1 MFQICDSHC
10 HLQDRKFSKDLERVI
25 NSAKEKGVKSI
36 IVPGWDVDSSK
47 YAMEIAEK
55 YEEIYATIGVHPHD
69 AKIYNENIKREIFNL
84 IRKEKV
90 IAVGE
95 IGLDYYRDLSP
106 REVQREIFKKQL
118 KIAEDENLP
127 VVIHTRNSLDEAID
141 IVKDF
146 KVKGVF
152 HAFTKEA
159 RIAKRII
166 DMGFYVGIGGVVTF
180 KNSRL
185 SNEIKYIP
193 VENILLETDAPYIAP
208 EPMRGKRNEPAFLI
222 YILEKIAKE
231 KSMPMEEVA
240 RITYEN
246 TRELFKI

>member
-1 MFQICDSHC
+1 MFRVCDSHC
-10 HLQDRKFSKDLERVI
+10 HLQDKKFSKDLERVI

-36 IVPGWDVDSSK
+36 IVPGWDVNSSK

-55 YEEIYATIGVHPHD
+55 YEEIYATIGIHPHD
-69 AKIYNENIKREIFNL
+69 AKIYNDNIEKEISNL

-106 REVQREIFKKQL
+106 RDIQREVFKKQL

-166 DMGFYVGIGGVVTF
+166 DIGFYVGIGGVVTF

-208 EPMRGKRNEPAFLI
+208 EPMRGKRNEPAYTI
-222 YILEKIAKE
+222 HILEKIAKV
-231 KSMPMEEVA
+231 KSMPIEQVA
-240 RITYEN
+240 EITYEN
-246 TRELFKI
+246 TRELFKF